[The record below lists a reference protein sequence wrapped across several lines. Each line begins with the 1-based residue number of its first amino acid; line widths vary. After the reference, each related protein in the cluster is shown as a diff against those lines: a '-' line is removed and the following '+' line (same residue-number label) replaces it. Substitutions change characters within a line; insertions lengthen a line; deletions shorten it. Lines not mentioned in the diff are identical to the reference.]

1 MRLLILA
8 LALALALATLA
19 SAAAASDPAPAPP
32 SGLTITPSVTCRPG
46 LHSET
51 IILST
56 AHGDAIDATFVF
68 CRDPSAPRESWIR
81 NLARTRDRM
90 VKATRDAA
98 GKAAIRKAFNDRIAA
113 ERSAAY

>member
-1 MRLLILA
+1 MRALI
-8 LALALALATLA
+8 LALATLA
-19 SAAAASDPAPAPP
+19 SPAAAVDPAPGP

-46 LHSET
+46 LLNET
-51 IILST
+51 IALST
-56 AHGDAIDATFVF
+56 AQGDAIDATFVF

-90 VKATRDAA
+90 VKGTRDAA

>member
-1 MRLLILA
+1 MKITFLFA
-8 LALALALATLA
+8 LAALASPAT
-19 SAAAASDPAPAPP
+19 AADPAP

-46 LHSET
+46 FTSES

-68 CRDPSAPRESWIR
+68 CRDPSAPPGSWVR

-98 GKAAIRKAFNDRIAA
+98 ARAAIRKAFNDRIAA
-113 ERSAAY
+113 ERAASY